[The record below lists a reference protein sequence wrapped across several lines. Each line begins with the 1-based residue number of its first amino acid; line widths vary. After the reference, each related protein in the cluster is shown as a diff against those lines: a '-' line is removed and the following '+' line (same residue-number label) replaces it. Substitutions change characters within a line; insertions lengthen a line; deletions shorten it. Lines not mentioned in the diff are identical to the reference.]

1 MTIVDEPAERVAGEL
16 TARGVL
22 VQRKPYDPKSRPS
35 LLSDFLGFLRSPEP
49 GSSVTLFEDDD
60 GKVRYYTVSVPD
72 PELEGLRQRLDQL
85 EPAVDPGRLDRIEAD
100 VARVDALE
108 AKVAEVD
115 VLKATVERIP
125 ALEAEVTKVRELET
139 KVAQVDRLAAEVE
152 KLPALETKMTEL
164 ENLSTRV
171 RRLERPG

>member
-1 MTIVDEPAERVAGEL
+1 MSIVDEPAERVAGEL

-22 VQRKPYDPKSRPS
+22 VQRRPYDPKSRPS

-60 GKVRYYTVSVPD
+60 GRVRYYTVAVPD
-72 PELEGLRQRLDQL
+72 PELEGLRQRLDQI
-85 EPAVDPGRLDRIEAD
+85 EPAVDPGRLDRLEAG
-100 VARVDALE
+100 VARVQALE

-115 VLKATVERIP
+115 ELRVSVERIP

-139 KVAQVDRLAAEVE
+139 KVER
-152 KLPALETKMTEL
+152 LPALEREL
-164 ENLSTRV
+164 GDIGNLRTRLE
-171 RRLERPG
+171 RLERPG

>member
-1 MTIVDEPAERVAGEL
+1 VSIVDEPAERVAGEL
-16 TARGVL
+16 TGRGVL
-22 VQRKPYDPKSRPS
+22 VQRKRYDPKTRPS

-60 GKVRYYTVSVPD
+60 GKVRYYTVNVPD
-72 PELEGLRQRLDQL
+72 PELEGLRQRLDVL
-85 EPAVDPGRLDRIEAD
+85 EPAVDPGRLQRLEAG

-115 VLKATVERIP
+115 TLKATVERIP

-139 KVAQVDRLAAEVE
+139 KVER
-152 KLPALETKMTEL
+152 LPALERQLGDIGILRTRL
-164 ENLSTRV
+164 E
-171 RRLERPG
+171 RLERPG

>member
-1 MTIVDEPAERVAGEL
+1 MSIVDEPAERVAGEL

-22 VQRKPYDPKSRPS
+22 VQRRPYDPRSRPS

-60 GKVRYYTVSVPD
+60 GRVRYYTVNVPD
-72 PELEGLRQRLDQL
+72 PELEGLRQRLDQI
-85 EPAVDPGRLDRIEAD
+85 EPAVDPGRLNRLEAD
-100 VARVDALE
+100 VARVPALE

-115 VLKATVERIP
+115 ELRASVERIP

-139 KVAQVDRLAAEVE
+139 KVER
-152 KLPALETKMTEL
+152 LPALERQLDDIGNLRTRL
-164 ENLSTRV
+164 E
-171 RRLERPG
+171 RLERPG

>member
-16 TARGVL
+16 TERGVL

-60 GKVRYYTVSVPD
+60 GKVRYYTVNTPD
-72 PELEGLRQRLDQL
+72 PELEGLRERLDQL
-85 EPAVDPGRLDRIEAD
+85 EPAVDPDRLDRIEAG

-139 KVAQVDRLAAEVE
+139 KVERL
-152 KLPALETKMTEL
+152 PTLERQL
-164 ENLSTRV
+164 EDMGNLRTRLE
-171 RRLERPG
+171 RLERPG